1 MSEKINATVE
11 IEVPLAAFS
20 GLLHS
25 MVSTMAISI
34 LTSKQ
39 FPRPTVYT
47 ALKIKQTL
55 LLYKFGR
62 KYKLGRFFGS
72 PGRKLNISSVES
84 WYWTFLHLQ
93 PSAQGMF
100 VWAPIRSGSQR
111 PLRFGGKI
119 YFWTRLLCL
128 QINEQFSGHNKYRGG
143 HKKLWETAPEWLH
156 VDVLDYG
163 RFCSPVRNVAEFLLL
178 ICNL

>member
-1 MSEKINATVE
+1 LSLIAKKLALTEKLTQYSQEAKMSEKINATVE

-84 WYWTFLHLQ
+84 
-93 PSAQGMF
+93 
-100 VWAPIRSGSQR
+100 
-111 PLRFGGKI
+111 
-119 YFWTRLLCL
+119 
-128 QINEQFSGHNKYRGG
+128 
-143 HKKLWETAPEWLH
+143 
-156 VDVLDYG
+156 
-163 RFCSPVRNVAEFLLL
+163 
-178 ICNL
+178 